1 MDTPETQF
9 MGKITASVTHEM
21 QNVFAII
28 KETAG
33 LMEDLIAISK
43 EDRFPHKERFVRAIT
58 NIGTQVE
65 RGVRLAGRL
74 NNFAHATDEDLRLVD
89 LNEVVANMV
98 FLSQRFA
105 RTKRVTLAHTESP
118 EPVKTLT
125 SSMKLHMALFDCV
138 HYLLDRIEAGAA
150 ITLRIV
156 RQDDARVAIDFL
168 VQSPNLNAE
177 EMLPDLGTEPGWSL
191 LQEEAHSLKANIET
205 KEAPVWFTLVMQI
218 AD

>member
-1 MDTPETQF
+1 MDTPEIQF

-43 EDRFPHKERFVRAIT
+43 EDTFPHKERFVRAIA
-58 NIGTQVE
+58 NIGSQVE

-74 NNFAHATDEDLRLVD
+74 NNFAHAADEDLRLVD
-89 LNEVVANMV
+89 LNAVVANMV

-105 RTKRVTLAHTESP
+105 RTKRVTLAHAESA
-118 EPVKTLT
+118 EPVKVLT
-125 SSMKLHMALFDCV
+125 SSMKLHMVLFDCV
-138 HYLLDRIEAGAA
+138 YYLLDRIKPGGA
-150 ITLRIV
+150 ITLRID
-156 RQDDARVAIDFL
+156 RQDHARAAIDFL
-168 VQSPNLNAE
+168 VQGPDLNAE
-177 EMLPDLGTEPGWSL
+177 EVLPVLKTDPGWRA
-191 LQEEAHSLKANIET
+191 LQEEAHSLRAHLEIKET
-205 KEAPVWFTLVMQI
+205 PVWFTFAMQI